1 VELSTLF
8 LNQNKCPEALAILG
22 GIIDIYNHEQVHFTL
37 GKYWMKFEDDQQAIF
52 YLRKSTDIN
61 PDLTEVYY

>member
-37 GKYWMKFEDDQQAIF
+37 GKYWMKFE
-52 YLRKSTDIN
+52 TG
-61 PDLTEVYY
+61 